1 MLQIDSKN
9 FPATANTGMAYF
21 EMQKYDKSIPFF
33 EEAIKLDSA
42 NPWWYNYLS
51 QAMQKCEDYMPS
63 LDNAWQ
69 AVLLGKKDNSHHL
82 NMAYTIYEISGEIGR
97 ENTDSYLE
105 KWYEK
110 FPENPIAQQCYKSF
124 FYDENFSCLGS
135 VSIGNGGDGYSRG
148 ICGSD
153 TTAHNIIEDHQNCIT
168 EFHITFTD
176 PSAIKY
182 IRISSYGHGN
192 YMTITINEPIIN
204 KKLFT
209 N

>member
-1 MLQIDSKN
+1 MADFTDVLKLNDLEYGAIHQIVCDNQLVWRRPNHNLNRVPLSIDTDGSIYN
-9 FPATANTGMAYF
+9 GCGYIEGYRLNSSGGLSAVSATYVVAATGFIPYTPGDIVRMYGTKWTPYYND
-21 EMQKYDKSIPFF
+21 QKPTGI
-33 EEAIKLDSA
+33 
-42 NPWWYNYLS
+42 YNYI
-51 QAMQKCEDYMPS
+51 
-63 LDNAWQ
+63 
-69 AVLLGKKDNSHHL
+69 V
-82 NMAYTIYEISGEIGR
+82 
-97 ENTDSYLE
+97 
-105 KWYEK
+105 
-110 FPENPIAQQCYKSF
+110 

-168 EFHITFTD
+168 EFHIAFTD

-182 IRISSYGHGN
+182 IRISSYGHGD